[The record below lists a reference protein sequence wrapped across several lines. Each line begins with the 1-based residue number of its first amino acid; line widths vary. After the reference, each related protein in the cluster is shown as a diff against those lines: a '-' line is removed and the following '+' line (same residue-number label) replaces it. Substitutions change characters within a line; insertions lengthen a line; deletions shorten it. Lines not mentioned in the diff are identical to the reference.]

1 MERKANAHKTPSKK
15 TVVPQPHK
23 LLCKENKPFRTLLTF
38 HCWDQAFSCAELHTH
53 LIICS
58 SLLEQS
64 FKAKQSKKVEKQ
76 EHTQKNRNKEY
87 CTQLT

>member
-38 HCWDQAFSCAELHTH
+38 HCWDQAFPCAEFTYTLDNCFFIVRAV
-53 LIICS
+53 L
-58 SLLEQS
+58 
-64 FKAKQSKKVEKQ
+64 QSKTK
-76 EHTQKNRNKEY
+76 
-87 CTQLT
+87 